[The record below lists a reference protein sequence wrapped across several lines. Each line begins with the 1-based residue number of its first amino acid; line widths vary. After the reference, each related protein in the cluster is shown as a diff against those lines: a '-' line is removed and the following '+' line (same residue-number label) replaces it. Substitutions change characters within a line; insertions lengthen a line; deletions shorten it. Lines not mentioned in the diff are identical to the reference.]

1 MKTIEER
8 AIEALED
15 FDDAG
20 YSAGLY
26 MGYIEG
32 AAEQMDIDNIELSV
46 LKSALEK
53 ESSSNLDIEKHYKQG
68 CHDTIEKACNW
79 LKENIEGGVHPQ
91 SVYGFVQKFRKA
103 MER

>member
-8 AIEALED
+8 AIEALEG
-15 FDDAG
+15 FDNAG
-20 YSAGLY
+20 YSEGFY
-26 MGYIEG
+26 DGYISG
-32 AAEQMDIDNIELSV
+32 ATEQMVIDNVELSE

-68 CHDTIEKACNW
+68 CHDAIEKTCNW

-91 SVYGFVQKFRKA
+91 SVYGFAQKFRKA